1 MPDQSYADNARGD
14 HSMSERIKLEIHD
27 RKSGDRQTQ
36 AVSMPV
42 EFGKFPQSA
51 SAIKLAPDRETIS
64 RIHGHI
70 EQAADGLY
78 YVDTSS
84 NGSKVAGER
93 IKNDKRRLQPGDVI
107 EIEQYEITLLESH
120 ALALKMTK
128 ASLAPISELS
138 LDADESCVVVN
149 EGGAYALKPAATD
162 DEPLALLNSNG
173 SRLNIS
179 QPAGVKSANIRIN
192 NRTVTLPAQASPGDV
207 IAIDNYRIEV
217 LMRGKEKIVCGN
229 PECHLLNDLPFEE
242 NCSWCG
248 YYLAA
253 SGSFTRVTPP

>member
-1 MPDQSYADNARGD
+1 
-14 HSMSERIKLEIHD
+14 MSERIKLEIYD
-27 RKSGDRQTQ
+27 RKSGDRHAHAT
-36 AVSMPV
+36 ALPV
-42 EFGKFPQSA
+42 EFGKFPQGA
-51 SAIKLAPDRETIS
+51 NAIKLAPDRETIS
-64 RIHGHI
+64 RSHGRI
-70 EQAADGLY
+70 EHSSDGIY

-93 IKNDKRRLQPGDVI
+93 IKNDKRPLKPGQVI

-120 ALALKMTK
+120 TLLLKMT
-128 ASLAPISELS
+128 SGSMAPIGELS
-138 LDADESCVVVN
+138 VDADENCFVVD
-149 EGGAYALKPAATD
+149 EGGAYAIKPTAAD
-162 DEPLALLNSNG
+162 VEPLAMLSSNG
-173 SRLNIS
+173 SRLNVS
-179 QPAGVKSANIRIN
+179 QPSGAKTADIRIN

-207 IAIDNYRIEV
+207 IAIGQYRIEV
-217 LMRGKEKIVCGN
+217 LMPGQEKIVCGN

>member
-1 MPDQSYADNARGD
+1 
-14 HSMSERIKLEIHD
+14 MSERIKLEIHD
-27 RKSGDRQTQ
+27 RKSGDRHTH
-36 AVSMPV
+36 ATALPV
-42 EFGKFPQSA
+42 EFGKFPQGSN
-51 SAIKLAPDRETIS
+51 SIKLAPDRETIS
-64 RIHGHI
+64 RSHGHI
-70 EQAADGLY
+70 EQAADAFY

-93 IKNDKRRLQPGDVI
+93 IKNDKRRLKPGDVI

-120 ALALKMTK
+120 SLLLKMTS

-138 LDADESCVVVN
+138 IDADESCVVVD
-149 EGGAYALKPAATD
+149 EGAAYALKPAAPS
-162 DEPLALLNSNG
+162 EKPLAVLSSNG
-173 SRLNIS
+173 SRLNIV
-179 QPAGVKSANIRIN
+179 QPADAKSADIRIN
-192 NRTVTLPAQASPGDV
+192 KRTVSLPAQASPGDV
-207 IAIDNYRIEV
+207 ITIGPYRIEV
-217 LMRGKEKIVCGN
+217 LMRGQEKIVCGN